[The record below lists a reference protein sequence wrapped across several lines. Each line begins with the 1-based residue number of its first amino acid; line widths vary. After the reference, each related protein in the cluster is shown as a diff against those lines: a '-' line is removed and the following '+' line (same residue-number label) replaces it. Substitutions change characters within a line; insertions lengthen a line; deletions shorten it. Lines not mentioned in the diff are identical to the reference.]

1 MLGSILVLAAHP
13 DDDVLGCGGSIAKY
27 AAEGFRIHVA
37 FLADGVY
44 SRGNSALN
52 LNAEL
57 DVRRSAARSALAV
70 LGVQSVSF
78 NDFPDNR
85 MDTVALIDIAQA
97 IEHMITEHKPS
108 IVFTHNFNDVNID
121 HRKINEATVVACR
134 PQPGHAVKTIL
145 CYEVAS
151 STEWQLPGPHLSFTP
166 NWYVDIS
173 AFLKLKLK
181 ALKEYEL
188 EMRAWPHPRS
198 IKAVEYL
205 AHWRGATVG
214 VDAAEAFMLGR
225 NIA

>member
-1 MLGSILVLAAHP
+1 MLGSVLVLAAHP

-27 AAEGFRIHVA
+27 ASEGFRIHVA
-37 FLADGVY
+37 FLADGVN
-44 SRGNSALN
+44 SRGNSAPA

-57 DVRRSAARSALAV
+57 DVRRSAARAALEV
-70 LGVQSVSF
+70 LGVKSVSF
-78 NDFPDNR
+78 NNFPDNR
-85 MDTVALIDIAQA
+85 MDTVALIDIAQV
-97 IEHMITEHKPS
+97 IEQMIIEHKPS

-121 HRKINEATVVACR
+121 HRKVHDATVVACR
-134 PQPGHAVKTIL
+134 PQPGHTVKTIL

-151 STEWQLPGPHLSFTP
+151 ITEWQLPGSHLSFTP
-166 NWYVDIS
+166 NWHIDIS
-173 AFLKLKLK
+173 EFLKLKLQ

-188 EMRAWPHPRS
+188 ELRAWPHSRS
-198 IKAVEYL
+198 IKAVEHL